1 MVKRHV
7 LKCAIFVSLQGSVP
21 STSFCTV
28 HSGETLKV
36 VLLANE
42 WGSSKGGLSTI
53 NRTLAINLAK
63 DLKVEVIL
71 LVPEFE
77 CSEED
82 KRTAQKNSVTIT
94 EAQRRAG
101 FSDPLDW
108 LSFPPRDLTIDIV
121 IGHGAKLGKQAQIIR
136 EYHSC
141 KWVQVVHTE
150 PEELAM
156 YKNYPRA
163 ITKGQEKNRAEVD
176 LCKLAD
182 LVVAVGPKLTE
193 AFSSYLRSS
202 PKDVFQLTPGI
213 FADFAD
219 AKHSVQETAKFKVL
233 TFGRGDSEDFS
244 LKGYDIA
251 ASAIVELKDS
261 SYRLIFVGAPEG
273 KEDEVA
279 DTLLK
284 TGISRNQLFVR
295 PFVQNMERLKELFC
309 EVDVAIMP
317 SRTEGFGLTA
327 LEAMSAGLPIL
338 VSRNSGF
345 GEVLNGLS
353 SGKSFVIE
361 SEDPKDWAKEIAAL
375 RQKSR
380 PQLLSDIQTLRKNY
394 EEKFSWESQCKSL
407 VERMWKMV
415 HGKKLNLPNMIL
427 LYQ

>member
-1 MVKRHV
+1 M
-7 LKCAIFVSLQGSVP
+7 
-21 STSFCTV
+21 

-53 NRTLAINLAK
+53 NRTIAINFARNS
-63 DLKVEVIL
+63 KVKVIL

-82 KRTAQKNSVTIT
+82 KRTAQNHSITIR

-108 LSFPPRDLTIDIV
+108 LSFPPRDLTIDTV

-136 EYHSC
+136 ESHCC

-193 AFSSYLRSS
+193 AFSSYLRYSHQ
-202 PKDVFQLTPGI
+202 DVFKLTPGT
-213 FADFAD
+213 FEDFAD
-219 AKHSVQETAKFKVL
+219 IKHTVQDTAKFKVL
-233 TFGRGDSEDFS
+233 TMGRGDSEDFS

-279 DTLLK
+279 ETFLK

-295 PFVQNMERLKELFC
+295 PFVNKARLKELFC
-309 EVDVAIMP
+309 EVDVVIMP

-345 GEVLNGLS
+345 GEALNGLPL
-353 SGKSFVIE
+353 GKSFVIE

-380 PQLLSDIQTLRKNY
+380 AQRLQEIQRLRKSY
-394 EEKFSWESQCKSL
+394 EENFSWERQCKSL
-407 VERMWKMV
+407 VDKMWKMV
-415 HGKKLNLPNMIL
+415 YGK
-427 LYQ
+427 